1 MHMKLTGNLKEQ
13 VGKAKTKE
21 EAKGIIA
28 EAGMELTEDELDQ
41 VSGGKETIV
50 LDDEMV
56 VNGWMD

>member
-1 MHMKLTGNLKEQ
+1 MKLTGNLKEQ
-13 VGKAKTKE
+13 VEKAKTKE
-21 EAKGIIA
+21 EAKDIIA

-41 VSGGKETIV
+41 VSGGRETII

>member
-1 MHMKLTGNLKEQ
+1 MKLTGNLKEQ

>member
-1 MHMKLTGNLKEQ
+1 MKLIGNLKEQ